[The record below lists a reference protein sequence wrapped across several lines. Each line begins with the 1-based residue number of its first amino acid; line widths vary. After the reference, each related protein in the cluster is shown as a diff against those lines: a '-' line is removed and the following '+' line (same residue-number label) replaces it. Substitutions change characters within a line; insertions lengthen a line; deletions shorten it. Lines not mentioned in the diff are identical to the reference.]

1 MKTYSLIE
9 LNKIS
14 KDLKFNRDTLEKV
27 LRLAELL
34 KLFNK
39 HIELK
44 DKYVLKGG
52 TAINLCL
59 FDLPRLSVDID
70 LDFNMDCTK
79 EELKEIRK
87 LHNKII
93 RENVSINNYV
103 VHAKSRFTYT
113 LDSFLLQYTNA
124 VGSNDY
130 IKLELNYSNR
140 VHILKPKIYKIR
152 SKIIDETNVLAMDK
166 IELYGSKIA
175 ALIGRT
181 TARDIF
187 DVSEM
192 INYKIIKKEEFGM
205 LRKIVIYYLLLSNE
219 FEPLQ
224 ELINKFK
231 RNMEMIDFNH
241 IKRNL
246 IPMLKVG
253 SVIDIN
259 NLNEIIVKFMDELFI
274 LTKNEQKYI
283 DLYNEGKY
291 NPSLLFAKDIASK
304 LENHPIA
311 IWKMKNFKTN
321 IKKI

>member
-152 SKIIDETNVLAMDK
+152 SKIIDETN
-166 IELYGSKIA
+166 
-175 ALIGRT
+175 
-181 TARDIF
+181 
-187 DVSEM
+187 
-192 INYKIIKKEEFGM
+192 
-205 LRKIVIYYLLLSNE
+205 
-219 FEPLQ
+219 
-224 ELINKFK
+224 
-231 RNMEMIDFNH
+231 
-241 IKRNL
+241 
-246 IPMLKVG
+246 
-253 SVIDIN
+253 
-259 NLNEIIVKFMDELFI
+259 
-274 LTKNEQKYI
+274 
-283 DLYNEGKY
+283 
-291 NPSLLFAKDIASK
+291 
-304 LENHPIA
+304 
-311 IWKMKNFKTN
+311 
-321 IKKI
+321 